1 MRRSQ
6 NTFLTIWKLLSF
18 SLVQCVPY
26 SLLQTAIDD
35 KVNSSEM
42 RLWSATTLDCIIVSY
57 IISCRNKYN
66 VITSNWNQYS
76 KVDRMF
82 SSHCLTSTATSCRI
96 VTAVIQI
103 ANQLFKIYLL
113 NWYFKHRPLAFTM
126 RYNQYSGIEFKIWFL
141 IRITKLLFYSCI
153 LNI

>member
-1 MRRSQ
+1 MQRLQ

-26 SLLQTAIDD
+26 SLLQTAMDD
-35 KVNSSEM
+35 KVNSSEL
-42 RLWSATTLDCIIVSY
+42 RSWSATTLDCIIVSY

-82 SSHCLTSTATSCRI
+82 CSHCPTSTATSCGI
-96 VTAVIQI
+96 VTAVVQI
-103 ANQLFKIYLL
+103 ANQLFKIYSL
-113 NWYFKHRPLAFTM
+113 NWYFKHLPLAFTM
-126 RYNQYSGIEFKIWFL
+126 RGSVLRYQVKSWFL

-153 LNI
+153 LKI